1 MKHIDVEH
9 IHDEETL
16 KAIIKWQEKQMDDLY
31 RIMEKYRMLCEEAIN
46 IARKE
51 NEK

>member
-1 MKHIDVEH
+1 MKHIDIEH
-9 IHDEETL
+9 IHDEEIL
-16 KAIIKWQEKQMDDLY
+16 KDIIKWQEKQMDDLY

-51 NEK
+51 NEQ

>member
-16 KAIIKWQEKQMDDLY
+16 KSIIRWQEKQIVDCY
-31 RIMEKYRMLCEEAIN
+31 RIMRKYRKLCEETIEAF
-46 IARKE
+46 RKE
-51 NEK
+51 NEQ

>member
-9 IHDEETL
+9 IHDEKTL
-16 KAIIKWQEKQMDDLY
+16 KSIIKRQEKQMDDLY
-31 RIMEKYRMLCEEAIN
+31 RIMEKYRTLCEEAIN

-51 NEK
+51 I